1 MNRDF
6 GDFQTPSTLVMA
18 VLERLYASGKTWS
31 RVLEPTCGRGNFV
44 EGLLKLATPPC
55 EIQALE
61 IQEQHLLNVRRLAG
75 YSLSTQ
81 IVVRQANIFD
91 LDIHR
96 HLQWNTTGPLLVVGN
111 PPWVT
116 NSELGM
122 LNSTNLP
129 QKTNIKKLKGMEART
144 GESNFD
150 IAEHIW
156 LKLMEELVEE
166 QPFIALLCKTAVA
179 RNILQFAFDT
189 NLPVA
194 EAAMYMIDAKKWFGA
209 AVDACLFCI
218 QIGADKRVYEAPV
231 YPNLHTTLPT
241 SMLGIVGKQL
251 VADVQTYTMVSA
263 IDGVCPLVWRQ
274 GLKHDAA
281 SVMELNYDTIG
292 KLKNK
297 LGEIVNVES
306 EYVYPLLKGSDVY
319 HGLDKGLKRT
329 VIVTQKRLGD
339 DTYHL
344 KYHAPQLWSYLT
356 KHIKVFEQRKSSIYV
371 NQPPF
376 AIFGIGDYSFAP
388 YKVSISGFHKQPRFR
403 VIGPVEGKPVMLDDT
418 CYFIP
423 CYSVQ
428 DAVFLASLLN
438 DSVCIDLI
446 NAVAF
451 LDAKRPI
458 TKKLLQRI
466 DLVSLFSLIDKQA
479 LLARANH
486 EFEQLGIASEKDEVV
501 WPSTIEEFLI
511 GYLHRANYIC
521 ATKDSTGV
529 IEQLRWIS

>member
-1 MNRDF
+1 
-6 GDFQTPSTLVMA
+6 MA
-18 VLERLYASGKTWS
+18 VLERLYASGKTWT

-44 EGLLKLATPPC
+44 EGLLKLANPPC

-61 IQEQHLLNVRRLAG
+61 LQDQHLVSVRGMVER
-75 YSLSTQ
+75 SLSTQ
-81 IVVRQANIFD
+81 IVVKQANIFD
-91 LDIHR
+91 LNIHR
-96 HLQWNTTGPLLVVGN
+96 DLQWCTTGPLLIVGN

-122 LNSTNLP
+122 LDSTNLP

-144 GESNFD
+144 GGSNFD

-156 LKLMEELVEE
+156 LKLMQELVEE

-189 NLPVA
+189 NLPIT
-194 EAAMYMIDAKKWFGA
+194 EASMYMIDAKKWFGA
-209 AVDACLFCI
+209 AVDACLFCV
-218 QIGADKRVYEAPV
+218 QIGAGERVYKAPI
-231 YPNLHTTLPT
+231 YPNLHTTQPA
-241 SMLGIVGKQL
+241 SILGIVGKQL

-281 SVMELNYDTIG
+281 PVMELNFDNTG

-297 LGEIVNVES
+297 YGETVHVEA
-306 EYVYPLLKGSDVY
+306 EYVYPLLKGSDIY
-319 HGLDKGLKRT
+319 HGLDIGLKRT
-329 VIVTQKRLGD
+329 VIVTQRRLGD

-344 KYHAPQLWSYLT
+344 KYHAPHLWSYLT
-356 KHIKVFEQRKSSIYV
+356 NHIKVLEQRKSSIYE

-388 YKVSISGFHKQPRFR
+388 YKVSVSGFHKQPRFR
-403 VIGPVEGKPVMLDDT
+403 VIGPVKGKPVMLDDT

-438 DSVCIDLI
+438 NPLCLDLI

-466 DLVSLFSLIDKQA
+466 DLVSLFNLIDTQT
-479 LLARANH
+479 LLLRADH
-486 EFEQLGIASEKDEVV
+486 EFEKLGLALEEDKVA
-501 WPSTIEEFLI
+501 WPSTIEEFLM
-511 GYLHRANYIC
+511 GYLQRANYTST
-521 ATKDSTGV
+521 TKDSTGV
-529 IEQLRWIS
+529 IEQLSWIS